1 MAPRTLQVSEK
12 QKTAYSP
19 ISSLQETVETIQGD
33 ALQYALTHLPA
44 AVQESALEELLQ
56 QPRFFEY
63 FKFGLADYTAGTI
76 AAHDE
81 YVQEIYYFDPY
92 LNPDAQTETDLP
104 LDVSVNL
111 LVVVKSKTA
120 ALQSFVDALDRALTQ
135 QIRDL
140 PSTQLAGL
148 NSILNAIMISE
159 EDIAHGRGYAALLS
173 SLFNKPRRVWPR
185 S

>member
-1 MAPRTLQVSEK
+1 MPPRTLQLSEK
-12 QKTAYSP
+12 QRTVESP
-19 ISSLQETVETIQGD
+19 VSSLQETVETIQGD
-33 ALQYALTHLPA
+33 ALHYARIHLPVS
-44 AVQESALEELLQ
+44 VQESALDELLQ

-81 YVQEIYYFDPY
+81 YVQAIYYFDPY

-120 ALQSFVDALDRALTQ
+120 ALQSFINALDRALTQ

-140 PSTQLAGL
+140 PSPLPAGL
-148 NSILNAIMISE
+148 SSILNAVMISE
-159 EDIAHGRGYAALLS
+159 EDIAHGRGYAVLLS

>member
-1 MAPRTLQVSEK
+1 MPPRTLQLSEK
-12 QKTAYSP
+12 QRTAQSP
-19 ISSLQETVETIQGD
+19 VSSLQETVETIQGD
-33 ALQYALTHLPA
+33 ALQYARIHLPVS
-44 AVQESALEELLQ
+44 VQESALDELLQ

-63 FKFGLADYTAGTI
+63 FKFGLAGYIAETI

-81 YVQEIYYFDPY
+81 YVQEICYFDPY

-120 ALQSFVDALDRALTQ
+120 ALQSFIDALDRALTQ

-140 PSTQLAGL
+140 PSPLPAGL
-148 NSILNAIMISE
+148 NSILNAVMINE
-159 EDIAHGRGYAALLS
+159 EDIAHGRGYAVLLS
-173 SLFNKPRRVWPR
+173 SMFNKPRRVWPR